1 MNDLTDI
8 GPPSTMHPQTHP
20 RPSCSS
26 WRWRSRSQLKRYRR
40 HLSTTKSLLLFSAL
54 VRVPPV
60 ALVIFGLRILA
71 DPPAEVG
78 AALAYAVR
86 EALTNVLKHADPR
99 CEVHLFAESTG
110 ERLEVVVRDRGPGFE
125 PDEVV
130 PGATDRLLAL
140 PTEYGNI
147 FLRDGRPVV
156 RRSTD
161 IGGLERASRGRLL
174 WEG

>member
-1 MNDLTDI
+1 MRYARLCTDV
-8 GPPSTMHPQTHP
+8 
-20 RPSCSS
+20 
-26 WRWRSRSQLKRYRR
+26 
-40 HLSTTKSLLLFSAL
+40 F
-54 VRVPPV
+54 
-60 ALVIFGLRILA
+60 
-71 DPPAEVG
+71 
-78 AALAYAVR
+78 
-86 EALTNVLKHADPR
+86 KHADTMSSSTR
-99 CEVHLFAESTG
+99 ILSSSARIRGCEIHLFAESTG

-161 IGGLERASRGRLL
+161 IGGWSGRAGAGCSGRVSARCRGP
-174 WEG
+174 

>member
-1 MNDLTDI
+1 
-8 GPPSTMHPQTHP
+8 
-20 RPSCSS
+20 
-26 WRWRSRSQLKRYRR
+26 
-40 HLSTTKSLLLFSAL
+40 
-54 VRVPPV
+54 
-60 ALVIFGLRILA
+60 
-71 DPPAEVG
+71 
-78 AALAYAVR
+78 
-86 EALTNVLKHADPR
+86 
-99 CEVHLFAESTG
+99 
-110 ERLEVVVRDRGPGFE
+110 VVVRDRGPGFE

>member
-1 MNDLTDI
+1 M
-8 GPPSTMHPQTHP
+8 
-20 RPSCSS
+20 
-26 WRWRSRSQLKRYRR
+26 
-40 HLSTTKSLLLFSAL
+40 STTKSLLLFSAL

-71 DPPAEVG
+71 DPSAEVG
-78 AALAYAVR
+78 EALAYAVR

-99 CEVHLFAESTG
+99 CEVDLFAESTG
-110 ERLEVVVRDRGPGFE
+110 EQLEVVVRDRGTGFE

-147 FLRDGRPVV
+147 SFATAV
-156 RRSTD
+156 RSCARSTD
-161 IGGLERASRGRLL
+161 IRGLEWASRGRLL

>member
-1 MNDLTDI
+1 
-8 GPPSTMHPQTHP
+8 
-20 RPSCSS
+20 
-26 WRWRSRSQLKRYRR
+26 
-40 HLSTTKSLLLFSAL
+40 LSTTKSLLLFSAL

-78 AALAYAVR
+78 EALAYAVR

-110 ERLEVVVRDRGPGFE
+110 EQLEVVVRDRGPGFE

-147 FLRDGRPVV
+147 FLRTAVRSCGDQRISGGR
-156 RRSTD
+156 S
-161 IGGLERASRGRLL
+161 GRAWAGCSGRVSARCRGP
-174 WEG
+174 